1 MQLTKKIHIHF
12 SFVKKTHDLIEFFG
26 YSYSE
31 SDIGQTLEY
40 VKEDDAC
47 TCLQFCTPVWVSDA
61 ENSVP
66 SHKNIEKVHS
76 QVLISLA
83 HVSK

>member
-1 MQLTKKIHIHF
+1 MNYIILNWSKFNAIDKKIHIHF

-47 TCLQFCTPVWVSDA
+47 TCL
-61 ENSVP
+61 
-66 SHKNIEKVHS
+66 
-76 QVLISLA
+76 
-83 HVSK
+83 